1 MTKKAIEL
9 IVKIAAEAVSLVTEI
24 LKQRGGGKDNDSK
37 RNSEEK

>member
-24 LKQRGGGKDNDSK
+24 LKQRGGKDNDSTRDSK
-37 RNSEEK
+37 KE